1 LLLSVVALAILVGQ
15 ASSGSAQNL
24 GNPNPGVAPIH
35 SSVRGM
41 TYPEWRA
48 ALYIFLM
55 GTPPEL
61 SPANDPTGEVSGALQ
76 WKDMYFLMGPGGGYH
91 RTVKPG
97 TKLWIPLGGSF
108 LFYPYHEA
116 YATRVA
122 NWIGTDPTALAPAEL
137 ISLAANYQNDHIINR
152 FCTING
158 VAMQDLERYV
168 NESPAFMFYLEPG
181 NYPPAAGSGIKG
193 PAVSVGG
200 NLILGPLPPGDYLIE
215 SGATWK
221 YSIANGDW
229 FDSEYTFTWE
239 CHLTVEN

>member
-1 LLLSVVALAILVGQ
+1 MTCRLALRALLLSVVALAILVGQ

-55 GTPPEL
+55 GTPREL

-76 WKDMYFLMGPGGGYH
+76 SKDMYFL
-91 RTVKPG
+91 
-97 TKLWIPLGGSF
+97 
-108 LFYPYHEA
+108 
-116 YATRVA
+116 
-122 NWIGTDPTALAPAEL
+122 
-137 ISLAANYQNDHIINR
+137 
-152 FCTING
+152 
-158 VAMQDLERYV
+158 
-168 NESPAFMFYLEPG
+168 
-181 NYPPAAGSGIKG
+181 
-193 PAVSVGG
+193 
-200 NLILGPLPPGDYLIE
+200 
-215 SGATWK
+215 K

-239 CHLTVEN
+239 CDLTVEN